1 MTGGPGFAFNT
12 FTIVAR
18 CETTGALGIC
28 LASSPLNVAAR
39 CPYVRVGVGA
49 VSTQANTNPK
59 LGPAALDLLEAG
71 HSPAEVIETL
81 RAQDEWIDYRQIGI
95 VDVMG
100 RSAVFTG
107 DKTNAWTGH
116 ETGPGF
122 VAMGN
127 KLVGEHVVAAIAESF
142 RSSAAEPLLEERLMG
157 AIEAGRDA
165 GGQEIGHLSGRH
177 GSPRQRRPP
186 AHRPAHRNGQPN
198 PGRRRRRGQRSTP
211 RLRRLQAAHLLLRG
225 MAGQPGHGQ
234 LESMAEEE
242 RGVRGIGI
250 LSP

>member
-165 GGQEIGHLSGRH
+165 GGQEIGHLSGGMVVH
-177 GSPRQRRPP
+177 GNDAHPRTDLRIEM
-186 AHRPAHRNGQPN
+186 AN
-198 PGRRRRRGQRSTP
+198 PTP
-211 RLRRLQAAHLLLRG
+211 EEGGDAVNDLRRVFDAFKPLISYYEEWPGNPAMDNWKVWLKKN
-225 MAGQPGHGQ
+225 AG
-234 LESMAEEE
+234 
-242 RGVRGIGI
+242 
-250 LSP
+250 